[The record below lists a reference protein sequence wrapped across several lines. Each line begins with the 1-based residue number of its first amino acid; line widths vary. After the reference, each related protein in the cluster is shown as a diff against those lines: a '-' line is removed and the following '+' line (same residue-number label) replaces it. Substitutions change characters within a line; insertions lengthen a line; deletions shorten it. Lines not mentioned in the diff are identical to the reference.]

1 MTHLTTVF
9 HTPSWSLAGLHDKAQ
24 QSQNLLF
31 HPFPTNSWVD
41 QFGFLTT
48 VEQSSQCFHNI
59 SYNSPGT
66 ALLTGNAQLRAKHF
80 IQEVRIAFVHVY
92 PSVFVHIE
100 SHVFL
105 PSHYALKDPSRI
117 LPTRPDF
124 LLPPK
129 V

>member
-9 HTPSWSLAGLHDKAQ
+9 HTPSWSLAGLHDMAQ

-41 QFGFLTT
+41 QFVFLTT

-59 SYNSPGT
+59 NYNSPGT
-66 ALLTGNAQLRAKHF
+66 AALTGNAQLRAKHF
-80 IQEVRIAFVHVY
+80 IQVSIAFVHVY
-92 PSVFVHIE
+92 PRVFVHIE

-105 PSHYALKDPSRI
+105 PSHYALKGPSRI